1 MLDLRRVA
9 QLEETRLR
17 IGMAE
22 VSHAFIEIGH
32 GVATRG
38 DKGTWV
44 NSAVAIGM
52 GTPVTPED
60 IDRVI
65 AFHEEVGA
73 EPRVEACPFADKSL
87 LTALAARSFTL
98 AGFDNVFFRALTPGE
113 TFTPLHAPPADLTI
127 REVDPRSPEQ
137 VRTFALTVTTGFAP
151 PGSPRQQA
159 AIDLVERCCHHPRT
173 RNYTAFIGDTPAA
186 AGSLEL
192 HGEIAAL
199 FGLSTLKDFR
209 GRGIQ
214 QSLIAARLTA
224 AREAGCAVATIS
236 SAPGNDT
243 ERNARRAGFQVA
255 YTRAFMSRPG
265 PGLTPVNM

>member
-9 QLEETRLR
+9 QLEEARLR
-17 IGMAE
+17 TGMAE
-22 VSHAFIEIGH
+22 VALASIEVGA

-52 GTPVTPED
+52 GGPVTPDD

-65 AFHEEVGA
+65 AFHEHAGA
-73 EPRVEACPFADKSL
+73 EPRVEVCPFADKSL
-87 LTALAARSFTL
+87 LSALAARSFTL
-98 AGFDNVFFRALTPGE
+98 AGFDTLFFRPLSRAD
-113 TFTPLHAPPADLTI
+113 TFTPLYAPPPDLTI

-173 RNYTAFIGDTPAA
+173 RNYTAFIGDTPAG

-199 FGLSTLKDFR
+199 FGLSVLQDFR
-209 GRGIQ
+209 ARGIQ

-236 SAPGNDT
+236 SAPGNHT

-265 PGLTPVNM
+265 PGLTPVSG

>member
-9 QLEETRLR
+9 QLEEARLR
-17 IGMAE
+17 LGMAE
-22 VSHAFIEIGH
+22 VSHAFIEVGA

-52 GTPVTPED
+52 GTPVTAED

-65 AFHEEVGA
+65 AFHEQAGA

-87 LTALAARSFTL
+87 LTALAARNFTL
-98 AGFDNVFFRALTPGE
+98 AGFDNVFFRELTPGE
-113 TFTPLHAPPADLTI
+113 VFAPPHAPPPDLTI

-173 RNYTAFIGDTPAA
+173 RNYTAFIGDTPAG

-192 HGEIAAL
+192 HGEISAL
-199 FGLSTLKDFR
+199 FGLSVLKGFR

-214 QSLIAARLTA
+214 QSLIATRLTA
-224 AREAGCAVATIS
+224 ARDAGCAVATIS
-236 SAPGNDT
+236 SAPGNHT
-243 ERNARRAGFQVA
+243 ERNARRAGFEVA

-265 PGLTPVNM
+265 PGLTPVSG